1 VFEKSAP
8 QNARPRTR
16 CPRETPR
23 VSAPPGGL
31 RRQLAAVAP
40 TLFSQIDA
48 LVEHWLRSLLSKLQE
63 GRTTE
68 FRPKQINDP
77 IWGTIELLP
86 WEVALLDTPLL
97 QRMRGVR
104 QLGLAQLVFPS
115 ASYDRLEHIIGVVG
129 AVEETVRALSRQID
143 RWNRDH
149 QANLLPTIDDRDR
162 YALRLAAL
170 FHDIGHGPFSHAL
183 EPVLEVGSTLGP
195 NLTAPA
201 SPDWRAELKLVQDDL
216 RKIYILN
223 KPPAVSE
230 AVAVSMVLSDALTRV
245 LASDRLFTER
255 GRSAEELQEVIIA
268 AIIGGVEGPG
278 ASHLSAL
285 ISSQIDADKLD
296 YLARDAHHAG
306 LEIGFDTD
314 RLLAR
319 LEVLRVT
326 PDNVDAS
333 AAELRERA
341 GRSDEKVWYQIGI
354 AASGFGSFEQML
366 IGRTF
371 LYDRLYHHH
380 KVRSAEAMAQRFMLV
395 AEGERGRRF
404 DLGEIYLSVGDDT
417 MLRVFS
423 GEVTHSSI
431 SVVKGRASALAQ
443 GILNRELLHRA
454 FAFRGRFVASPP
466 GLAEETADQNRQFL
480 WRRIVKDLDGLS
492 ARFELGK
499 EIHSL
504 ALRCA
509 EAMAQRG
516 IDKNEMEA
524 NVGYLEGMGP
534 EQIIVDLPPLKA
546 DAIRILARYPNGALK
561 VPEFTFNP
569 VKWSDAYE
577 LQKRTGY
584 VFCPREVVRI
594 VGLASK
600 IVFLGRFGVAMARE
614 ADGYIKAVQDISL
627 AWLTALLG
635 ADLIDR
641 ETAAHLSSKRFSLL
655 GVRPEDLRVP
665 QGWIVDDP
673 DVAHHMAAIIGEHLK
688 GGLTA
693 DHIDQLGRVLD
704 ALYAFVDTWFQSGQV
719 TSDLKDEA
727 DLQRQLRDCFGFHKL
742 KTEEGSRV
750 GGGELDLFVADAILV
765 ENKFHGRTAEPTK
778 ASPAAAMQ
786 GRRYAIALSAQI
798 VIVMLAYKPPPGLF
812 PSKPRCVTVH
822 PIGAGEQNRVEIRFS
837 LPYGAVVPS
846 SEKADRS
853 VR

>member
-1 VFEKSAP
+1 MSA
-8 QNARPRTR
+8 TSG
-16 CPRETPR
+16 E
-23 VSAPPGGL
+23 L
-31 RRQLAAVAP
+31 RRRLAAVAP
-40 TLFSQIDA
+40 SLFSQIDA
-48 LVEHWLRSLLSKLQE
+48 LVEHWLKSLLSKLEQ

-143 RWNRDH
+143 RWNRDNR
-149 QANLLPTIDDRDR
+149 ANLLPPIDNRDR

-183 EPVLEVGSTLGP
+183 EPVLEVGSALEP
-195 NLTAPA
+195 YTATA
-201 SPDWRAELKLVQDDL
+201 AGPDWRAELKSVQDEL
-216 RKIYILN
+216 RKIYILT

-230 AVAVSMVLSDALTRV
+230 AVAVLMILSEALTRV

-255 GRSAEELQEVIIA
+255 GRSAEELQDVIIA

-306 LEIGFDTD
+306 LEFGFDTD
-314 RLLAR
+314 HLLAR

-326 PDNVDAS
+326 PDNVDES
-333 AAELRERA
+333 AAELRDRA
-341 GRSDEKVWYQIGI
+341 ARSNGQVWYQIGI

-380 KVRSAEAMAQRFMLV
+380 KVRSAEAMAQRLMLV
-395 AEGERGRRF
+395 AERERGRRF
-404 DLGEIYLSVGDDT
+404 DLGEIFLSVGDDT

-423 GEVTHSSI
+423 REVTHSSI
-431 SVVKGRASALAQ
+431 SIREGRASALAQ

-466 GLAEETADQNRQFL
+466 GLSDGIADQNRQFL
-480 WRRIVKDLDGLS
+480 WRRIVKELDGLG
-492 ARFELGK
+492 ARFEHGQ

-509 EAMAQRG
+509 QAMAQRG
-516 IDKNEMEA
+516 IDKEEMEA
-524 NVGYLEGMGP
+524 NAVYLEGIGP

-546 DAIRILARYPNGALK
+546 DAIRLLARYPTGALK

-614 ADGYIKAVQDISL
+614 ADGYIKAVQDISP

-635 ADLIDR
+635 ADLIDQ

-655 GVRPEDLRVP
+655 RVRPEDLHVP
-665 QGWIVDDP
+665 QAWLADDP
-673 DVAHHMAAIIGEHLK
+673 DLAHSMAAIIGEHLK

-693 DHIDQLGRVLD
+693 DHIKKLGRVLE
-704 ALYAFVDTWFQSGQV
+704 AVYAFVDTWFKSEQV
-719 TSDLKDEA
+719 TSDLKKEA
-727 DLQRQLRDCFGFHKL
+727 DLQRQLRDCFGYHKL
-742 KTEEGSRV
+742 KTEEGSRAS
-750 GGGELDLFVADAILV
+750 GGELDLFVDDAVLV
-765 ENKFHGRTAEPTK
+765 ENKFHARTAEPTK
-778 ASPAAAMQ
+778 AFPAAGMQ

-798 VIVMLAYKPPPGLF
+798 VIVMLAYKPLPGSF
-812 PSKPRCVTVH
+812 PNKSKCVTVQ
-822 PIGAGEQNRVEIRFS
+822 PIGAGDQNRVEIRFS

-846 SEKADRS
+846 REKEDPSLR
-853 VR
+853 